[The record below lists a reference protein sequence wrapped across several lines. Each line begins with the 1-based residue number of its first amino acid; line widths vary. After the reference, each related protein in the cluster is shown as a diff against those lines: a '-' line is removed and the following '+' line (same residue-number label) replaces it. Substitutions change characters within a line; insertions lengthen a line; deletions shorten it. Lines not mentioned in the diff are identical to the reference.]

1 MYIRDYKGNI
11 VYFDITKYKN
21 EKQLYKALWKIK
33 FNINIA
39 KKDIDF
45 NSELMGLIIS

>member
-1 MYIRDYKGNI
+1 MYIRDYKGNL
-11 VYFDITKYKN
+11 VFFDITKYKN

-33 FNINIA
+33 FNINI

-45 NSELMGLIIS
+45 NSELMALIIS